1 MSIAHKDV
9 TTIDNHT
16 PYRWIFNNVTD
27 RLALTSI
34 NSSELYKRALQ
45 LDNELEYTL
54 ISTSPIRWKEYGTTN
69 SIPTTIVARL
79 NPSPVITVVE
89 DLSINPTYSCLNLT
103 SNEDVTIISTPTIIA
118 ATNNAQELTLVNV
131 GNYNIVFQNKTVL
144 EGSLIDTSF
153 TLTPN
158 NRVVKLIYI
167 KQGLNLWFK
176 Y

>member
-16 PYRWIFNNVTD
+16 PYRWVFNNVTE
-27 RLALTSI
+27 RLTLTSI

-69 SIPTTIVARL
+69 SIPTTTVARL

-103 SNEDVTIISTPTIIA
+103 STANVTIISTPSIIA
-118 ATNNAQELTLVNV
+118 ATSNAQELTLVNV

-153 TLTPN
+153 TLTPTA
-158 NRVVKLIYI
+158 RVVKLIYI